1 MSELNMKEFVGSYVE
16 RARVAQ
22 KEFET
27 WSQERVDEAV
37 RAIGKAVYD
46 NAEEIS
52 ELAVK
57 ETGMGKYEDKIQKNT
72 GKPKVV
78 WQKLKNVKSRNIIK
92 YIEEEN
98 MVEIAKPV
106 GVVAAVTPATN
117 PTMTPAQNAMI
128 ALKGGNSIIV
138 SPHPRGKKSGALTVN
153 YMREALKAVGA
164 PEDLIQIIPEPS
176 NELTQTVMSMCDVVV
191 AAGGKSIVG
200 AAYSSGKPSYGVGP
214 GNNQCVV
221 DKDVKVEEYID
232 MVVRGRTYDNGIL
245 CTCEQTLIVPREQ
258 LNDVI
263 AALKDRGGYH
273 VEGQDVDKF
282 RDALF
287 PNKAINPKVIG
298 RPAHEIGEIT
308 GIDVPKDKD
317 FIFVISDKYGEEELF
332 SKEKLCVVLNV
343 VAYDEFDEAT
353 NIAKTNLEYEGEGH
367 SAVIHS
373 HTKENIEKFS
383 VTLNVSRVVVNQQG
397 SNGLGGALYNG
408 LNPTGTLGCGS
419 WGNNSISENLW
430 WTHLVNISRL
440 AYVKEDA
447 KIPTDEEIWN

>member
-1 MSELNMKEFVGSYVE
+1 MTELNMVDFIQSYIDK
-16 RARVAQ
+16 AKIAQ

-46 NAEEIS
+46 NAEELS

-57 ETGMGKYEDKIQKNT
+57 ETGMGLYEDKIQKNQ

-78 WQKLKNVKSRNIIK
+78 WQKLKGVKSRNIIK
-92 YIEEEN
+92 YIPEEGL
-98 MVEIAKPV
+98 VEIAKPV
-106 GVVAAVTPATN
+106 GVIAAVTPATN
-117 PTMTPAQNAMI
+117 PTMTAAQNSMI
-128 ALKGGNSIIV
+128 ALKGGNAIII
-138 SPHPRGKKSGALTVN
+138 SPHPRAKKAGGKVVN
-153 YMREALKAVGA
+153 YMREALKAVNA
-164 PEDLIQIIPEPS
+164 PVDLIQILPEPS
-176 NELTQTVMSMCDVVV
+176 NEITQTLMKMCDVTV

-221 DKDVKVEEYID
+221 DRDVKIEDYID
-232 MVVRGRTYDNGIL
+232 MVVRGRAYDNGIL

-263 AALKDRGGYH
+263 DALADRGGYN
-273 VEGQDVDKF
+273 VQSQDIDKF
-282 RDALF
+282 REALF
-287 PNKAINPKVIG
+287 PNNAINPKVIG
-298 RPAHEIGEIT
+298 RPAYEIGEIT
-308 GIDVPKDKD
+308 GIDVPKDTK
-317 FIFVISDKYGEEELF
+317 FIFVVSEKYGEEELF

-343 VAYDEFDEAT
+343 IAYDDFDEAIK
-353 NIAKTNLEYEGEGH
+353 IAKTNLLYEGEGH

-373 HTKENIEKFS
+373 NTKENIEKLS
-383 VTLNVSRVVVNQQG
+383 VALPVSRVVVNQQG

-430 WTHLVNISRL
+430 WHHLVNISRL
-440 AYVKEDA
+440 AYVKKDV
-447 KIPTDEEIWN
+447 KIPTDDEIWN